1 MFIGDEML
9 RNPVQKDVD
18 SLLAEWNKTDIDSV
32 GFVSVTND
40 SSYVFPLTN
49 YQSNTLET
57 RTAGDNQQVSEVV
70 KLGDVKLLYR
80 LKVDENTL
88 RRRNINA
95 RPTEYMRKV
104 IEEEKKAIRKE
115 AAVIA
120 KTDTLNKKQQDFFN
134 TGFEE
139 EKADSTKKLGDM
151 VKADEI
157 IKESVLKKAKVFE
170 YRPPKFFNDYLVS
183 GFNNNVLVTRYQ
195 PYQGGSGPIQLS
207 NNDPLNGIVRLG
219 TSDLFEDWKIAGGFR
234 ISTDLSN
241 NEYIFTSQY
250 LKKRL
255 DYGITYY
262 RNTAMYGSTVGDVK
276 LFSNLYQ
283 GTVSYPFNKVRSLR
297 FNLGYRSDKYVFKGN
312 KDVPCLL
319 YTSQSRH
326 RHTPAWIFHLVC
338 WKN

>member
-1 MFIGDEML
+1 YLVDNWNKSEVKQISKLTDLRLGNARFPSQYNTSHFTFISDENGIANRYAGFFKTERAGLDTLVFIGDEML

-104 IEEEKKAIRKE
+104 IEEEKKALRKE
-115 AAVIA
+115 AAVTA

-134 TGFEE
+134 
-139 EKADSTKKLGDM
+139 
-151 VKADEI
+151 
-157 IKESVLKKAKVFE
+157 
-170 YRPPKFFNDYLVS
+170 
-183 GFNNNVLVTRYQ
+183 
-195 PYQGGSGPIQLS
+195 
-207 NNDPLNGIVRLG
+207 
-219 TSDLFEDWKIAGGFR
+219 
-234 ISTDLSN
+234 
-241 NEYIFTSQY
+241 
-250 LKKRL
+250 
-255 DYGITYY
+255 
-262 RNTAMYGSTVGDVK
+262 
-276 LFSNLYQ
+276 
-283 GTVSYPFNKVRSLR
+283 
-297 FNLGYRSDKYVFKGN
+297 
-312 KDVPCLL
+312 
-319 YTSQSRH
+319 
-326 RHTPAWIFHLVC
+326 
-338 WKN
+338 